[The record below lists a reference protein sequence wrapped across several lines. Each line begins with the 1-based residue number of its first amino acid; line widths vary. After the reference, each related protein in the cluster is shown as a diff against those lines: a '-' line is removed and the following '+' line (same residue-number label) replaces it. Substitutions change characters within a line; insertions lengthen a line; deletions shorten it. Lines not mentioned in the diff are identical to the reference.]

1 MKDSICMMKDVLM
14 AFNEFE
20 KSLIQAHSLS
30 LNEAMVLCLLGECEK
45 EPGRLSAS
53 AIAEKTGFSAS
64 HTSKVLRSAESR
76 KWIIRSLCSE
86 DRRKMYFE
94 LTPEGQKKLWQIKN
108 TPVEIPALLKK
119 LF

>member
-53 AIAEKTGFSAS
+53 AIAEKNRLFCLTHFQSAQIGRIQEMDY
-64 HTSKVLRSAESR
+64 TFPVLGG
-76 KWIIRSLCSE
+76 
-86 DRRKMYFE
+86 
-94 LTPEGQKKLWQIKN
+94 PEKDVL
-108 TPVEIPALLKK
+108 
-119 LF
+119 